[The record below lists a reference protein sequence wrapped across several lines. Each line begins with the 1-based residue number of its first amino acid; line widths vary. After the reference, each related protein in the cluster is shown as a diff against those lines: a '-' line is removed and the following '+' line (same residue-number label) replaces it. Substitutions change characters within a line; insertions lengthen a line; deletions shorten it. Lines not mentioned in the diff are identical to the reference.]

1 MCIEF
6 DDKSIM
12 GDGVPQDYA
21 AAVKWFSKATE
32 QADANADADA
42 DADAKERLEKNGKES
57 GE

>member
-1 MCIEF
+1 
-6 DDKSIM
+6 M

-42 DADAKERLEKNGKES
+42 KERLEKNGKES